1 MNVSVLAVV
10 FRRQFLKTNNFSW
23 NCRFFKN
30 CRRNT
35 TASTETFIENS
46 LRCNFALHFTSY
58 LSIALSKILP
68 HSKTI
73 KNAKKLSVF
82 GENDSRRLSNF
93 LQTHIFWK
101 FDHISRTYNQ
111 INYRNIWFPKV
122 IIILI
127 MTAQVLFSML
137 FPKKAR
143 TLMLLSIQITRHVSV
158 TV

>member
-1 MNVSVLAVV
+1 MCNAKLCPNYFSVNVSILAIA
-10 FRRQFLKTNNFSW
+10 FRQQILKNPIILPEIFGFLKIVVEIQHLVQKRSQKINYD
-23 NCRFFKN
+23 
-30 CRRNT
+30 
-35 TASTETFIENS
+35 
-46 LRCNFALHFTSY
+46 FTSY

-93 LQTHIFWK
+93 LQTHIFWN
-101 FDHISRTYNQ
+101 FDHISRIYNQ

-127 MTAQVLFSML
+127 MTAQVLFFNVFFRKRPAPYRCWS
-137 FPKKAR
+137 P
-143 TLMLLSIQITRHVSV
+143 S
-158 TV
+158 